1 VALVE
6 VRERPGHVGRHAAPR
21 RPRQQ
26 APPLLAVEQPPV
38 QRPVLEERVHQVLA
52 MTFAIDAAQEAVAE
66 EAHKAAL
73 VHIRDDGDLS
83 QEVGLADGPV
93 SDDPLD
99 G

>member
-1 VALVE
+1 
-6 VRERPGHVGRHAAPR
+6 
-21 RPRQQ
+21 
-26 APPLLAVEQPPV
+26 
-38 QRPVLEERVHQVLA
+38 